1 VGIARPNNG
10 EALEEGERGADVLV
24 LADPRTFGSL
34 AFQMP
39 GLSVRVLERSESFLT
54 ELSDSRPRVALVY
67 LPPATL
73 HVIASV
79 AALRRRRTALRSI
92 LVNELDGV
100 EARLQALDAGF
111 DEALTSLVTTEE
123 LVGRLTIL
131 ARAQRNGRDR
141 LAVGEGSELD
151 LATRRLVRD
160 GRAVHLRPKEFRLLE
175 ALARHP
181 GRVQSRSQLLD
192 RVWGPGHAGDPR
204 TVDVHIRWLRA
215 KVEPNPDRPVHL
227 VTVRGMGYRLDPGGE
242 LEQPNAS
249 SPLDGPGFPDPEARA
264 VLSSLTER

>member
-1 VGIARPNNG
+1 M
-10 EALEEGERGADVLV
+10 EGERGADVLV
-24 LADPRTFGSL
+24 LADPRTFGRL
-34 AFQMP
+34 AFHMP
-39 GLSVRVLERSESFLT
+39 GLSVRVVERSESFLA

-67 LPPATL
+67 LPPATPG
-73 HVIASV
+73 VIASV

-92 LVNELDGV
+92 LVNDLDGV
-100 EARLQALDAGF
+100 EARLNALNAGF

-151 LATRRLVRD
+151 LATRQLVRD

-181 GRVQSRSQLLD
+181 GRAHTRSQLLD
-192 RVWGPGHAGDPR
+192 RVWGPDHAGDPR

-215 KVEPNPDRPVHL
+215 KVEPNPDKPVHL
-227 VTVRGMGYRLDPGGE
+227 VTVRGMGYRLDPAGE
-242 LEQPNAS
+242 LQGQHAS
-249 SPLDGPGFPDPEARA
+249 PPLDGPGLPDPGARA
-264 VLSSLTER
+264 VPPSLTER